1 MPLPQYPPNQPATS
15 PTYKTA
21 ERGQQTYLLINQ
33 GAAQT
38 FTGTALPAGST
49 SVAMPIERSGEG
61 AVSDFT
67 IQLDAFATPA
77 AVVHLL
83 GSLDNVNFYDI
94 GAIQASGTYG
104 IFFTSKLVAPGVKL
118 RYVSAYVSAY
128 AGSGGTTDSI
138 TVSIFP

>member
-1 MPLPQYPPNQPATS
+1 MPLPTYPPNQPAAS
-15 PTYKTA
+15 PFYKTA
-21 ERGQQTYLLINQ
+21 ERGQQSYILVNQ
-33 GAAQT
+33 VAAQT
-38 FTGTALPAGST
+38 FTGTALPTGST
-49 SVAMPIERSGEG
+49 SLALPLERSGEG
-61 AVSDFT
+61 SVSDFA
-67 IQLDAFATPA
+67 IQLDAFGGPA

-83 GSLDNVNFYDI
+83 GSLDNVNFYDL

-104 IFFTSKLVAPGVKL
+104 IFFSAKLIIPGVKL